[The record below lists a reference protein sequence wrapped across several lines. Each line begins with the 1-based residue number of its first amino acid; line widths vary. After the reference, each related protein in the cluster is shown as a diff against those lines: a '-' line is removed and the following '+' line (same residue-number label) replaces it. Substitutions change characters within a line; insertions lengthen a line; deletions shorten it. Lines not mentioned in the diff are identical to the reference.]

1 MNLQDRCSTQNINIL
16 KNCKMEPYFL
26 IKFIIEKTKVNS
38 IYYIYIRM
46 FMIMGKILAKAI
58 YEDILIEPI
67 LSRLF
72 LNLIIGK
79 DNDFKELAFLD
90 PELH

>member
-1 MNLQDRCSTQNINIL
+1 
-16 KNCKMEPYFL
+16 MEPYFL

>member
-16 KNCKMEPYFL
+16 KNYKMEPYFL

-38 IYYIYIRM
+38 IIHYYIRM

-58 YEDILIEPI
+58 YEEILIEPI

>member
-1 MNLQDRCSTQNINIL
+1 
-16 KNCKMEPYFL
+16 
-26 IKFIIEKTKVNS
+26 
-38 IYYIYIRM
+38 M